1 MMKGNVYGC
10 VSWCLF
16 KILYL
21 YLLPKRITCGH
32 VLHSKKPRWLMYHK
46 SIYPCCI
53 VQTFSLKR
61 NAVSV
66 FDCKHCKMVLNIH
79 SMAWSLVLEIN
90 LIGVIVPH
98 GWALIKPRTKLSRR
112 IAAAPGRKSKAIA
125 TFVWCWCTGRE
136 RAHRSGTQRP

>member
-1 MMKGNVYGC
+1 MKGNVYGC

-46 SIYPCCI
+46 SIYPLHRPNIQFKTLC
-53 VQTFSLKR
+53 S
-61 NAVSV
+61 VSV
-66 FDCKHCKMVLNIH
+66 FDCKLVRDGPKH
-79 SMAWSLVLEIN
+79 SFDGLEPRFGDKFDRCDCSTWVSLC
-90 LIGVIVPH
+90 
-98 GWALIKPRTKLSRR
+98 IKPRTKLSRR
-112 IAAAPGRKSKAIA
+112 KAAVPGRKSKAIA

-136 RAHRSGTQRP
+136 RARRSGTQRP